1 MKLIL
6 KEKIEQMLGVTSFI
20 FQPPKEINWL
30 AGQYMFYNLPHKNVD
45 KEGDTRYFT
54 ISNAPY
60 EKNIAITTRIT
71 ESSFKKTLAALPI
84 GAEIEADG
92 PEGEFTV
99 PADRNKLVFIAGGIG
114 ITPYRSILMQM
125 AHESAVKN
133 IELIYASRDKNAIFS
148 DLLEGIA
155 TKFPSLTIRYVI
167 DPERVDE
174 KLLAG
179 YLSPEKYFY
188 VSGPEPMA
196 KAISKILF
204 DLGVEKKKIV
214 KDFFPGYKDY

>member
-1 MKLIL
+1 MKLKL
-6 KEKIEQMLGVTSFI
+6 VEKNEQMPGVTSFI
-20 FQPPKEINWL
+20 FQPPKEINWQ
-30 AGQYMFYNLPHKNVD
+30 AGQYMYYSLPHKNVD

-54 ISNAPY
+54 ISNAPF

-71 ESSFKKTLAALPI
+71 ESSFKKALAALPI
-84 GAEIEADG
+84 GVEIDADG

-99 PADRNKLVFIAGGIG
+99 PADRDNMVFIAGGIG

-133 IELIYASRDKNAIFS
+133 IELIYASRDKNAIFK
-148 DLLEGIA
+148 DLLQDIA
-155 TKFPSLTIRYVI
+155 TKFPTLAIRYVI

-174 KLLAG
+174 KLLSS

-196 KAISKILF
+196 KAISKVLL
-204 DLGVEKKKIV
+204 DLGVEKKKVV